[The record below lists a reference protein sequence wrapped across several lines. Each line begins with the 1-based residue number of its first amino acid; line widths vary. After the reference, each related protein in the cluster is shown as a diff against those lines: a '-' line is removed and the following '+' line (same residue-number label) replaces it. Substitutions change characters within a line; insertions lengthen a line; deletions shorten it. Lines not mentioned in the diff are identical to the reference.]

1 MSVPPPSR
9 RQREFNT
16 PIAVRIV
23 ALASLS
29 ALAACQSM
37 PADRSGYLSSY
48 EGLGD
53 GRSGE
58 RGPSR
63 RRDDEASNAITR
75 VYIEPSVLRV
85 NARTPVRPENQA
97 MVRQEIDRQM
107 CFKLSKRFDVVPTP
121 EPDAGRVR
129 AAIVHIAPTHPAGSA
144 ATAAA
149 SFFIPVPFVKVRGPG
164 ISGALAVEAELV
176 GPDGRQAAA
185 IAWAKSTEGLS
196 KMDPSLSPVGDALQL
211 AEPFAKA
218 ASDAFATKARKK
230 RPIAKPDP
238 CARFGPRRSASRMVG
253 GAIIGFG
260 TGLYAPSVAGAGRP
274 PEAEAQTETVEP

>member
-1 MSVPPPSR
+1 MTCPPPSG
-9 RQREFNT
+9 RQRE
-16 PIAVRIV
+16 PIASLAVKIV

-37 PADRSGYLSSY
+37 PTDRSGYLSSY

-53 GRSGE
+53 GRNGE
-58 RGPSR
+58 HGPSK
-63 RRDDEASNAITR
+63 RRDDTASNALTR

-85 NARTPVRPENQA
+85 SAKTSVRPENQV

-107 CFKLSKRFDVVPTP
+107 CFRLSKRFDIVSTP

-129 AAIVHIAPTHPAGSA
+129 TAIVHIAPTNPAGSA

-149 SFFIPVPFVKVRGPG
+149 SFFIPVPIVKFRGPG
-164 ISGALAVEAELV
+164 ISGALAAEAELV
-176 GPDGRQAAA
+176 GPEGQQVAA

-218 ASDAFATKARKK
+218 ASDAFATKARRK

-238 CARFGPRRSASRMVG
+238 CARFGPRRSAGRMVG

-274 PEAEAQTETVEP
+274 PEAEAAENPEP